1 MAVSYV
7 VVHWLYLSAGLVSLY
22 IGLKTLYDV
31 VWWLD
36 SVYQLLR
43 KEELLSQQE
52 RELQHKEADI
62 QSAKRGLAEAR
73 GKLQTLERQHEE
85 SCRLNSELEIE
96 RYGKMQHSVFVEGVS
111 IFNI

>member
-1 MAVSYV
+1 M
-7 VVHWLYLSAGLVSLY
+7 
-22 IGLKTLYDV
+22 
-31 VWWLD
+31 
-36 SVYQLLR
+36 LR

-52 RELQHKEADI
+52 RDLQRKEADI

-96 RYGKMQHSVFVEGVS
+96 RYGNIRFLWSESAFLVACSRSELGFVVGLIYFVA
-111 IFNI
+111 